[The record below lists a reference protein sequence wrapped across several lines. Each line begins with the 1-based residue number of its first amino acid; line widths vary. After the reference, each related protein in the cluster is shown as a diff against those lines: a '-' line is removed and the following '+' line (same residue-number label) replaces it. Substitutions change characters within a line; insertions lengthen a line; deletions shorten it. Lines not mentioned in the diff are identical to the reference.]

1 MIECKLTNGNN
12 DVILGTREGQ
22 AIRFHESAARELG
35 RNTRGVR
42 GIKLHAD
49 DRVVGMIIVDEAHQV
64 LTVTENGFGK
74 RTPVSDYRK
83 TNRGGSGI
91 INIKQSER
99 NGKVV
104 GLKGVTDRYDIMLIT
119 KNGIIIRSDVGR
131 ISVVGRNTQG
141 VRLISLAENDKVVD
155 IALCEK
161 QPDLEPLDQSAAP
174 KDASGPEAS
183 ENKGTEAQPENDG
196 PQAG

>member
-1 MIECKLTNGNN
+1 
-12 DVILGTREGQ
+12 
-22 AIRFHESAARELG
+22 LG

-42 GIKLHAD
+42 GIKLRND
-49 DRVVGMIIVDEAHQV
+49 DRVVGMIIVDESHQV

-74 RTPVSDYRK
+74 RTPVADYRK

-104 GLKGVTDRYDIMLIT
+104 GLKGVTDQYDIMLMT

-131 ISVVGRNTQG
+131 ISEVGRNTQG
-141 VRLISLAENDKVVD
+141 VRLISLENGDKVMD

-161 QPDLEPLDQSAAP
+161 QPDVEQSAGANGDLAAGRP
-174 KDASGPEAS
+174 AVPPG
-183 ENKGTEAQPENDG
+183 NGTVSDSPENQEIPGQDES
-196 PQAG
+196 